1 MKELERLNKRNVR
14 WVYLD
19 SNNIKQLILCDNI
32 VVNDSDIIVS
42 KIDGND
48 VDHYIYITFKDP
60 EIIYLNKS
68 DTKVDS
74 LKVADSVIIY
84 DDNIKVR
91 LYLTYTDEKLLRS
104 ILC

>member
-1 MKELERLNKRNVR
+1 MM
-14 WVYLD
+14 W
-19 SNNIKQLILCDNI
+19 
-32 VVNDSDIIVS
+32 II
-42 KIDGND
+42 IF
-48 VDHYIYITFKDP
+48 ITFKDP